1 MKPFAH
7 MKTKTCFFEDAY
19 LENFHPLTL
28 TRPIYDL
35 RVGILTLGQKWHHAL
50 GIPDMECRGVLRQH
64 LKGVFTEFIAS
75 GSDEEIIWLNPRY
88 IPVEVVVEKVESL
101 KSGQG
106 LFCDDELIAGVVTT
120 EMHNR
125 WIESGMDS
133 SDLEKVDSG
142 PCSLTIVENS
152 WELFQING
160 QQIRYDVNLLDLEP
174 LHSTDDYLHS
184 IFTSPDNIYI
194 EKGAV
199 IEPGAML
206 LADSGPIYVGKDAH
220 IMANSIIRGASA
232 ICRNSVIKMGARI
245 YEDTTVGPVCK
256 IGGEVANTIFHSYSN
271 KAHDGYAGN
280 SVFGQWCNL
289 GADTN
294 TSNLKN
300 NYSTVKVSDWK
311 TGKQSD
317 TGQQFIG
324 TIMGDHSKTG
334 INSMLNTG
342 TLCGVCCNLFSD
354 KYPPKFV
361 PSFSWVSGS
370 DIVPYHFEKAVD
382 AMEKMMERR
391 SVELTP
397 AYESMMKAIFQSTS
411 F

>member
-1 MKPFAH
+1 
-7 MKTKTCFFEDAY
+7 MKTECCFFEDDY

-28 TRPIYDL
+28 TRPVYDL
-35 RVGILTLGQKWHHAL
+35 RVGILTLGEKWLHAL
-50 GIPDMECRGVLRQH
+50 NATDQTPKGTLRNH
-64 LKGVFTEFIAS
+64 LKGVFEEFTLTDSHQQAC
-75 GSDEEIIWLNPRY
+75 WVNPRF
-88 IPVEVVVEKVESL
+88 IPSESIADSVHDL
-101 KSGQG
+101 QENEGIVSDGQLIAALVSYETHQKWSQLGIDLADISTKKLESNG
-106 LFCDDELIAGVVTT
+106 LFIL
-120 EMHNR
+120 
-125 WIESGMDS
+125 
-133 SDLEKVDSG
+133 K
-142 PCSLTIVENS
+142 NS

-160 QQIRYDVNLLDLEP
+160 EQIRRDIDLLKKNFVKSDQDYP
-174 LHSTDDYLHS
+174 HATFTNIDD
-184 IFTSPDNIYI
+184 IYI
-194 EKGAV
+194 EKGAL

-206 LADSGPIYVGKDAH
+206 LADKGPIYVGKNAT
-220 IMANSIIRGASA
+220 IMANSIVRGPSA
-232 ICRNSVIKMGARI
+232 ICDESVVKMGAKI

-256 IGGEVANTIFHSYSN
+256 VGGEIANTIFHSYSN
-271 KAHDGYAGN
+271 KAHDGYVGN

-300 NYSTVKVSDWK
+300 NYSTVNVMDWK
-311 TGKQSD
+311 TQKQFD

-354 KYPPKFV
+354 KYPPKYI

-370 DIVPYHFEKAVD
+370 DIVPYHFDKAVE
-382 AMEKMMERR
+382 AMERMMERR
-391 SVELTP
+391 SIQLTSS
-397 AYESMMKAIFQSTS
+397 YHNMMKALFQSTS

>member
-1 MKPFAH
+1 MNIQY
-7 MKTKTCFFEDAY
+7 CLFEDEF

-28 TRPIYDL
+28 TRPVHDL
-35 RVGILTLGQKWHHAL
+35 RVGIYTLAEKWELAL
-50 GIPDMECRGVLRQH
+50 NAANKLNGPLREH
-64 LKGVFTEFIAS
+64 LKGVFSEPDIRKEHDAVLW
-75 GSDEEIIWLNPRY
+75 INPRC
-88 IPVEVVVEKVESL
+88 IPNRLLTEQIQNLELNHAVEHGTSL
-101 KSGQG
+101 IAALVDRKTHSDWIKNGIRKKN
-106 LFCDDELIAGVVTT
+106 LIPDALACPADELIIIK
-120 EMHNR
+120 N
-125 WIESGMDS
+125 I
-133 SDLEKVDSG
+133 
-142 PCSLTIVENS
+142 
-152 WELFQING
+152 WELFQLNG
-160 QQIRYDVNLLDLEP
+160 DQIASDISLSKKIAYGEED
-174 LHSTDDYLHS
+174 
-184 IFTSPDNIYI
+184 IFPHTTFTHPDKIYI
-194 EKGAV
+194 EEGAV

-206 LADSGPIYVGKDAH
+206 LAADGPIYIGKNSH
-220 IMANSIIRGASA
+220 IMANSIIRGPSA
-232 ICRNSVIKMGARI
+232 ICERSVVKMGARI

-256 IGGEVANTIFHSYSN
+256 VGGEISNTIFHSYSN
-271 KAHDGYAGN
+271 KAHDGYTGN

-311 TGKQSD
+311 TGRETD

-334 INSMLNTG
+334 INAMLNTG

-354 KYPPKFV
+354 GYPPKFV

-370 DIVPYHFEKAVD
+370 DIVPYHFEKAIE
-382 AMEKMMERR
+382 AMSRMMERR

-397 AYESMMKAIFQSTS
+397 AYHGMMKAIFESTS

>member
-1 MKPFAH
+1 MNIQY
-7 MKTKTCFFEDAY
+7 CLFEDEY

-28 TRPIYDL
+28 TRPLYDL
-35 RVGILTLGQKWHHAL
+35 RVGIFTLAEKWQHAL
-50 GIPDMECRGVLRQH
+50 KQSENLTGPLREH
-64 LKGVFTEFIAS
+64 LKGVFSEPTVTA
-75 GSDEEIIWLNPRY
+75 DTKTIIWLNPRF
-88 IPVEVVVEKVESL
+88 IPDPELTKKVSALDTGWAITCNGSLVAAAITPKQHKSWIKSGPKVSAL
-101 KSGQG
+101 KSEEIPK
-106 LFCDDELIAGVVTT
+106 DGV
-120 EMHNR
+120 
-125 WIESGMDS
+125 
-133 SDLEKVDSG
+133 
-142 PCSLTIVENS
+142 TILENS

-160 QQIRYDVNLLDLEP
+160 AQIRADIVLSGKIPYGKEDIFP
-174 LHSTDDYLHS
+174 HT
-184 IFTSPDNIYI
+184 IFTNTNQIYI
-194 EKGAV
+194 EEGAT

-206 LADSGPIYVGKDAH
+206 LADNGPIYIGKNAH
-220 IMANSIIRGASA
+220 IMANSIVRGPSA
-232 ICRNSVIKMGARI
+232 ICEKSVIKMGAKI
-245 YEDTTVGPVCK
+245 YEDTTIGPVCK
-256 IGGEVANTIFHSYSN
+256 VGGEIANTIFHSYSN
-271 KAHDGYAGN
+271 KAHDGYCGN

-311 TGKQSD
+311 TGRESD

-354 KYPPKFV
+354 GYPPKFV
-361 PSFSWVSGS
+361 PSFSWVSGQN
-370 DIVPYHFEKAVD
+370 IVPYHFEKAIE
-382 AMEKMMERR
+382 AMGRMMDRR

-397 AYESMMKAIFQSTS
+397 AYKRMMQAIFDSTS